1 MEILTKLET
10 YFLVFIIYSI
20 CGWIIEEIFCSIV
33 EKKIVNRGF
42 LLGPICPIYGI
53 GGIGMTLALTRFEES
68 PFVVFCMAI
77 VLAAILEYLTSYV
90 MEKLFNARWWDY
102 SDKKLNLDGR
112 ICIETLIP
120 FGVFGLIVI
129 YAFNPLIFRNLSKIP
144 ELTKHITTAILFVL
158 TLTDFIV
165 SVFVIS
171 KVTKTADRIS
181 RETKKDD
188 TNEITKQ
195 IKEELQK
202 TLSGKRL
209 VDAFP
214 EFTTLKRK
222 VKIAVKKTTRKG
234 KVVIEKS
241 KIKSKEAI
249 EKSKQAVKKAEEN
262 IVDFDKKIK
271 KRENKADNDKKNSK
285 KMKKDNK

>member
-1 MEILTKLET
+1 MEILSKLET

-20 CGWIIEEIFCSIV
+20 CGWIIEEVFCSIV

-53 GGIGMTLALTRFEES
+53 GGIGMTIALTRFAES

-129 YAFNPLIFRNLSKIP
+129 YIFNPFIFRNLGKIP
-144 ELTKHITTAILFVL
+144 ELTKYIVTAILFIL
-158 TLTDFIV
+158 TITDFIV

-188 TNEITKQ
+188 TNEITKEV
-195 IKEELQK
+195 KKELQK

-241 KIKSKEAI
+241 KIKGKEAI
-249 EKSKQAVKKAEEN
+249 EKSKEAVKKAEKSITDIE
-262 IVDFDKKIK
+262 KKTKDMYNK
-271 KRENKADNDKKNSK
+271 KTNKNTNNKK
-285 KMKKDNK
+285 

>member
-1 MEILTKLET
+1 MEILTKIET
-10 YFLVFIIYSI
+10 YFFIFIIYSL
-20 CGWIIEEIFCSIV
+20 CGWIIEEIFCSII

-53 GGIGMTLALTRFEES
+53 GGIGMTLALTRFAES

-77 VLAAILEYLTSYV
+77 ILAAVLEYITSYI

-102 SDKKLNLDGR
+102 SNEKLNLNGR

-129 YAFNPLIFRNLSKIP
+129 YVFNPFIFKNLGKTPDLI
-144 ELTKHITTAILFVL
+144 KHIVTAILF
-158 TLTDFIV
+158 TLTVIDIIV
-165 SVFVIS
+165 SVCVIS

-181 RETKKDD
+181 KETKKDD

-195 IKEELQK
+195 VKKELQK

-209 VDAFP
+209 VNAFP
-214 EFTTLKRK
+214 NFTTLKRK

-241 KIKSKEAI
+241 KDV
-249 EKSKQAVKKAEEN
+249 VKKAEKS
-262 IVDFDKKIK
+262 I
-271 KRENKADNDKKNSK
+271 ASNDKKA
-285 KMKKDNK
+285 KKDKNK

>member
-1 MEILTKLET
+1 MEILIKIET
-10 YFLVFIIYSI
+10 YFLVFLIYSI

-53 GGIGMTLALTRFEES
+53 GGIGMTLALTRFAEA
-68 PFVVFCMAI
+68 PIVVFCMAI
-77 VLAAILEYLTSYV
+77 VLAAVLEYLTSYV

-112 ICIETLIP
+112 ICMETLIP

-129 YAFNPLIFRNLSKIP
+129 YIFNPFLFKNLGKIP
-144 ELTKHITTAILFVL
+144 ELTKHIITVILFVL
-158 TLTDFIV
+158 TLTDFII
-165 SVFVIS
+165 SLFVIS

-195 IKEELQK
+195 VKDELQK

-209 VDAFP
+209 VEAFP
-214 EFTTLKRK
+214 NFTTLKRK
-222 VKIAVKKTTRKG
+222 VKIAVKKTKIKG
-234 KVVIEKS
+234 KVAIKKS

-249 EKSKQAVKKAEEN
+249 EKGKAVVKKAEKSITN
-262 IVDFDKKIK
+262 TNKKVKDRINT
-271 KRENKADNDKKNSK
+271 EKKN
-285 KMKKDNK
+285 KDK